1 MRGIGEIKAV
11 IQRSKSYEE
20 ILYTGR
26 NETFLVSAFKLVVK
40 QWVMLKP
47 DLILVSWKFH
57 SQMLPISHG
66 IAAYY
71 TCLRSLLDIDVR
83 PIKHIVVKVI

>member
-1 MRGIGEIKAV
+1 
-11 IQRSKSYEE
+11 
-20 ILYTGR
+20 
-26 NETFLVSAFKLVVK
+26 
-40 QWVMLKP
+40 MLKP

-71 TCLRSLLDIDVR
+71 IALRSLLHMSTLPIRIDVR